1 MNPEGARQVDR
12 IEERPSGF
20 PWPPVLLV
28 GLGAV
33 AVAMGR
39 WWPLAWPGLDDLPA
53 RIIGYG
59 ILAGGVVLMG
69 WSVVAFRRARANI
82 LPHKAAT
89 TLITTGPFAI
99 WRNPIYMAD
108 ALLLAGLGQLTLNIW
123 FVAAAGVFVAAVL
136 MLAIVPEERHLEAKF
151 GQAYLDYKARTRRW
165 F

>member
-1 MNPEGARQVDR
+1 MDERAADRQR
-12 IEERPSGF
+12 AIEERPSGF

-28 GLGAV
+28 GLGAL
-33 AVAMGR
+33 AFAMGR

-59 ILAGGVVLMG
+59 ILAGGMVLMG
-69 WSVVAFRRARANI
+69 WSVMAFRRARANI

-89 TLITTGPFAI
+89 TLIISGPFAI

-123 FVAAAGVFVAAVL
+123 LVVAAGVFMAAVL
-136 MLAIVPEERHLEAKF
+136 LLAILPEERHLEAKF